1 LGAVMKVTAPNL
13 FGEGMKHKHNYSGWV
28 LSRARTDP
36 KVELSDKDY
45 IASLRFSPMWMRACE
60 CGFEEHV
67 RMASK
72 PSSRLRFSQL
82 PKGLM

>member
-1 LGAVMKVTAPNL
+1 MGAVMKVAAPNL

-28 LSRARTDP
+28 LSRSVTDP
-36 KVELSDKDY
+36 KTELSDKQY
-45 IASLRFSPMWMRACE
+45 IASLRFSPMWKRECE

-67 RMASK
+67 RMSSK

-82 PKGLM
+82 PKRLV